1 MVGVPYGR
9 SAIWQAYH
17 MVWIPYGPCALG
29 SWHHMVNPPSGIAP
43 CGERASLLR
52 RIEPSRDAGGH
63 ITRSPCCCTPTK
75 DAGGDIQH
83 PLHRAVQPLGIV
95 AVCCQQDMARCPW
108 FFPTRLVPHRT
119 PRATRGATQAPPKFE
134 RRGRPALLGIRA
146 AFPPLW
152 ERWRAAHPT
161 GGWVLHT
168 TPSDVCPGLR
178 RGWSLAGFSSRPPRL
193 ILVALIHV
201 PDAVSNA

>member
-1 MVGVPYGR
+1 
-9 SAIWQAYH
+9 
-17 MVWIPYGPCALG
+17 
-29 SWHHMVNPPSGIAP
+29 
-43 CGERASLLR
+43 
-52 RIEPSRDAGGH
+52 
-63 ITRSPCCCTPTK
+63 
-75 DAGGDIQH
+75 
-83 PLHRAVQPLGIV
+83 
-95 AVCCQQDMARCPW
+95 VCCQQDMARCPW

-168 TPSDVCPGLR
+168 TPSDVCAGLR
-178 RGWSLAGFSSRPPRL
+178 QSWSLAGFSSRPPRL
-193 ILVALIHV
+193 ILVALTHV
-201 PDAVSNA
+201 PGAVSNAQVPICLLFSDPAQAGATSRSASRRARCFRNRGEDVGEEKVRRRTAGQSGEAADRARQAVKCSCLAPKSLGTQNILAATAKGYGPKPSISWP